1 MIRSVALVLLA
12 ALTAGGSA
20 APPVSTSR
28 PAVTGTLQQGSRL
41 TVNPGS
47 WTAGGPIS
55 FAFQWSRCDAAGA
68 HCSSIHGATRA
79 TYTQV
84 RADVGRTLA
93 VTVAARTSGG
103 TAVAYAPLAGLVTAA
118 TARFAATAQPALAG
132 DAFVGSSLSVSA
144 VRWTTI
150 APIATFRWLR
160 CNQNG
165 RLCSPVPGA
174 RGVSYT
180 LTTADAGHALVSE
193 VTAAHESVLSTAS
206 AVVRTAPG
214 PLALSRP
221 ALAGTL
227 RVGSRLAADTGVW
240 SGGGTIAYAYQWYR
254 CNARG
259 AKCSTLRG
267 ATRSTYSMVPADA
280 GHALALTVQATDS
293 TGTGSAYSS
302 LAGVVAP
309 AAGRLAARAQPPLDG
324 VAAIG
329 RRLQVGDVPLKAGAA
344 STTYTWLRCTASVRS
359 CVPIAGADQDAYTVT
374 TDDVGRAL
382 VAAVTTAAAGERLV
396 TLSAAA
402 TVG

>member
-1 MIRSVALVLLA
+1 
-12 ALTAGGSA
+12 
-20 APPVSTSR
+20 
-28 PAVTGTLQQGSRL
+28 
-41 TVNPGS
+41 
-47 WTAGGPIS
+47 
-55 FAFQWSRCDAAGA
+55 
-68 HCSSIHGATRA
+68 
-79 TYTQV
+79 
-84 RADVGRTLA
+84 
-93 VTVAARTSGG
+93 
-103 TAVAYAPLAGLVTAA
+103 
-118 TARFAATAQPALAG
+118 
-132 DAFVGSSLSVSA
+132 
-144 VRWTTI
+144 VRWTAI

-165 RLCSPVPGA
+165 RLCSPVSGA

-180 LTTADAGHALVSE
+180 LTTADAGHALVAE
-193 VTAAHESVLSTAS
+193 VTAARQSVLSTTS
-206 AVVRTAPG
+206 SVVRTAPG

-259 AKCSTLRG
+259 ATCLTIRG
-267 ATRSTYSMVPADA
+267 ATGSTYSMVPADA
-280 GHALALTVQATDS
+280 GHAVALTVRATDS

-309 AAGRLAARAQPPLDG
+309 AAGRLAARAQPSLDG
-324 VAAIG
+324 VAAVG
-329 RRLQVGDVPLKAGAA
+329 RRLQAGDVPLTARPA
-344 STTYTWLRCTASVRS
+344 STAYAWLRCTASVRS
-359 CVPIAGADQDAYTVT
+359 CVPIAGADQDAYTIT
-374 TDDVGRAL
+374 ADDTGHAL